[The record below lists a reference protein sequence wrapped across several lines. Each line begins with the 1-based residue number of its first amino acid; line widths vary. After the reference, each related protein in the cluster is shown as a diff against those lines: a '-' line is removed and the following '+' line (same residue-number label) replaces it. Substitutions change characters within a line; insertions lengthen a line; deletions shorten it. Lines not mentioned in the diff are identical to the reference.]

1 MENLSI
7 QLKKKKKEQQQ
18 SSVKSIEI
26 LKNALNMHF

>member
-7 QLKKKKKEQQQ
+7 QLKKKKEQQQ

-26 LKNALNMHF
+26 LKNALNMRF